1 MSLLTLLSWHS
12 WHCFFTFTTFQAV
25 WSMFCWLLSGL
36 CWQCHCFDI
45 AVSAVLSV
53 VFLYCHRWYVRCLFA
68 EILWLPAIAL
78 CWARHECYPF
88 FWVWMSL
95 YIQSSLILPCDSIT
109 DIIYVAIFTGCVM
122 HVWLLQ
128 VFFFL
133 YVSDLFLF
141 CKNAHLSLHI
151 SKFDVE
157 ISFVQFEQFL
167 WKFSWIFIFSP

>member
-12 WHCFFTFTTFQAV
+12 WRCFFTFTTFQAV
-25 WSMFCWLLSGL
+25 WSMFCSVQGYVDSVTVLTLLSVL
-36 CWQCHCFDI
+36 CCQLSFFLSLLICEMFICWNSVTSCY
-45 AVSAVLSV
+45 SSVLSQTRV
-53 VFLYCHRWYVRCLFA
+53 LS
-68 EILWLPAIAL
+68 ILL
-78 CWARHECYPF
+78 
-88 FWVWMSL
+88 SL
-95 YIQSSLILPCDSIT
+95 NESVHKSSLILPCDSIT
-109 DIIYVAIFTGCVM
+109 DIIYVAIFTGCMM

-133 YVSDLFLF
+133 FVSDLFLF